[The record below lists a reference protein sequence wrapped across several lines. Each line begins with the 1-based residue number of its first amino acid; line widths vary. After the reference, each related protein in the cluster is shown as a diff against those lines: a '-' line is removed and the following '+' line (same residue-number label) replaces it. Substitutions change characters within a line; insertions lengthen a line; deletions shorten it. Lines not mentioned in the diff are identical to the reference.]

1 MNDHVTYTRT
11 QGHKS
16 LGPPIKGNS
25 QQGFLVH
32 KAFGKMKMKWKRRKR
47 REIRQEMDKTMAIQ
61 EDQDGDI
68 WSTI

>member
-1 MNDHVTYTRT
+1 MDDHVTYIWT

-32 KAFGKMKMKWKRRKR
+32 KAFEEMKMKWKEK
-47 REIRQEMDKTMAIQ
+47 EKK
-61 EDQDGDI
+61 
-68 WSTI
+68 

>member
-1 MNDHVTYTRT
+1 
-11 QGHKS
+11 
-16 LGPPIKGNS
+16 
-25 QQGFLVH
+25 VH